1 MRDGAAAGHLACR
14 PACIH
19 VDPVIIA
26 GDVGERADR
35 RLGDRAPGRDAERPP
50 GPRGEIARMLHV
62 DNGHGHSHIVT
73 VVRAHAGRVTIA
85 G

>member
-1 MRDGAAAGHLACR
+1 MRDGAAAGHLARR

-19 VDPVIIA
+19 VDPVVIA

-35 RLGDRAPGRDAERPP
+35 RLSDRVPRRGAERRPDHAARSRACSTSTMAMVILTSAWSR
-50 GPRGEIARMLHV
+50 GPRR
-62 DNGHGHSHIVT
+62 S
-73 VVRAHAGRVTIA
+73 VTIA

>member
-1 MRDGAAAGHLACR
+1 MRDGAAAGHLARR

-19 VDPVIIA
+19 VDPVVIA
-26 GDVGERADR
+26 GDVGERVDR
-35 RLGDRAPGRDAERPP
+35 RLGDRTPGRRAERAP

-62 DNGHGHSHIVT
+62 DNGHGHPHIGMVART
-73 VVRAHAGRVTIA
+73 HAGRLAIA